1 MNSLTTTTTTTF
13 AGDLKVSFPATTESW
28 FDDACVLDIDHF
40 VKTLTGIKAK
50 GVHSELLGSLISHY
64 ASKWLPELSG
74 RDMTTL
80 SISNGSSPGSS
91 VAAWMKKRFL
101 IETLIGI
108 LPAEKDSVQCGFL
121 MRLLRA
127 ASMVEVSPASM
138 AELEARVAAQLE
150 RVTLKELMIP
160 AFRHTCGTVLD
171 VGLVLRL
178 VKRFVGLEEGQG
190 KSGPAPAAAKVAK
203 LVDSYLAEAAL
214 EPEMKV
220 EEFEELVKAV
230 PSHARTLD
238 DGLYR
243 AIDTYMKIHPGI
255 SKQEKKTLCKLM
267 DTKKLSSEAS
277 NHAAQN
283 ERLPLRSVIQILFS
297 DRSKLARLASDYSGQ
312 MSLSRSPN
320 SARCH
325 SKRELLAQ
333 HQEVHRL
340 KDDVARLQIQCQS
353 LQAQMDR
360 ITEKNRKNSK
370 RGFFGWSSFLSKN
383 SDDMVNRFHDG
394 RRTPMIPI
402 RATPKWRRSSS

>member
-1 MNSLTTTTTTTF
+1 MNTLTTTSTL
-13 AGDLKVSFPATTESW
+13 ARDLKGSSPATTESW
-28 FDDACVLDIDHF
+28 FDDACVLDIDNF
-40 VKTLTGIKAK
+40 VKTLSGIKAK

-74 RDMTTL
+74 REMTTL
-80 SISNGSSPGSS
+80 SISSGSSPDNS

-108 LPAEKDSVQCGFL
+108 LPSEKDSVQCGFL
-121 MRLLRA
+121 MRLLRV

-150 RVTLKELMIP
+150 RVTLKEVMIP

-178 VKRFVGLEEGQG
+178 VKRFVGLEEVQG
-190 KSGPAPAAAKVAK
+190 KSGAAAKVVK
-203 LVDSYLAEAAL
+203 LVDSYLAEVAL

-220 EEFEELVKAV
+220 EEFEELAKAV

-243 AIDTYMKIHPGI
+243 AIDTYMKTHPGI
-255 SKQEKKTLCKLM
+255 SKQERKTLSKLM

-283 ERLPLRSVIQILFS
+283 ERLPIRSVIQILLS
-297 DRSKLARLASDYSGQ
+297 DHSKIARLTSDYSGP
-312 MSLSRSPN
+312 MSLTRSPN
-320 SARCH
+320 STRCH

-333 HQEVHRL
+333 HQEVRRL
-340 KDDVARLQIQCQS
+340 KDDVTRLQLQCQS
-353 LQAQMDR
+353 LQAQIDR
-360 ITEKNRKNSK
+360 ITEKNRKGSK
-370 RGFFGWSSFLSKN
+370 RGFFGWSTFLSKN
-383 SDDMVNRFHDG
+383 SDEMVNRFHDG
-394 RRTPMIPI
+394 RRTPMNTIK
-402 RATPKWRRSSS
+402 ATPKWRHSSS